1 MMSPFTRSSLSVAVA
16 CALLSSCGGGGS
28 PTQPSPTPTPAPV
41 PTPTPAA
48 TPTPAPEATPTP
60 TPPPSYYDNLAPGPV
75 ARYNIKLHSVRK
87 PDGTE
92 LEEPFPQDSQDR
104 YRVNPGDFI
113 VFDSTQKNADGKECQ
128 WVNDPVWNV
137 DDPSNAMD
145 RRPGSNPFLL
155 RVDIIRTGQFTVTAS
170 LDGITAPQT
179 LVISSKNP

>member
-1 MMSPFTRSSLSVAVA
+1 M
-16 CALLSSCGGGGS
+16 
-28 PTQPSPTPTPAPV
+28 
-41 PTPTPAA
+41 
-48 TPTPAPEATPTP
+48 
-60 TPPPSYYDNLAPGPV
+60 

-104 YRVNPGDFI
+104 YRVSPGDFI

-128 WVNDPVWNV
+128 WINDPVWTV

-145 RRPGSNPFLL
+145 RRAGSNPFLL
-155 RVDIIRTGQFTVTAS
+155 RIDIKRTGQFTVTAS
-170 LDGITAPQT
+170 LDGIKAPQT